1 MIKREYKAEI
11 MFTFRNQKGEISEQ
25 KKENKTYK
33 IKSFFRLSKDQVKD
47 FIFEHNIQSKFDSD
61 NPTIEVLEVFS

>member
-11 MFTFRNQKGEISEQ
+11 MFTFRNPNGEISEQ

-33 IKSFFRLSKDQVKD
+33 IKSFFRLSKERVKK
-47 FIFEHNIQSKFDSD
+47 IIIENNVQSKFDSD
-61 NPTIEVLEVFS
+61 NPKIDVLEVFY